1 MLLASF
7 EWRNVQ
13 LPEEVGGVGAK
24 LGRTRRI
31 LSRDQGRWQF
41 RYKDQLDQRRGRHS
55 SLP

>member
-1 MLLASF
+1 MASF

-24 LGRTRRI
+24 LGGTRRI